1 MLKQLIAS
9 LVLFGVLP
17 AAVAAA
23 DLSRYRDFEFG
34 AGLPVVAK
42 QAGMPPSQ
50 AKAIH
55 RRPVL
60 IQTLEWRPQPLG
72 RSTKAEPVQAVLFS
86 FYDGELY
93 RIAVEYDPYQTKG
106 LTTEDIVEAISVN
119 YGLAERSPDVNK
131 TLQGPFGEKE
141 DVVAR
146 WQDSQYRYD
155 LVHLPYGPTFKLIGV
170 SKKMEAPAEAAV
182 LEAKRLDDQ
191 DAPSR
196 EAARLAGEQ
205 EAAKVT
211 LEKARLVNK
220 PNFRP

>member
-1 MLKQLIAS
+1 MYKSVVTS

-17 AAVAAA
+17 VAVSAAY
-23 DLSRYRDFEFG
+23 LSRYRDFEFG
-34 AGLPVVAK
+34 AALPAVAK

-50 AKAIH
+50 AKAVH

-72 RSTKAEPVQAVLFS
+72 RSTKAEAVEEVLFS

-106 LTTEDIVEAISVN
+106 LTTDDIVEAISVN
-119 YGLAERSPDVNK
+119 YGKAERSPDMNK
-131 TLQGPFGEKE
+131 TLQGPYGEKE

-155 LVHLPYGPTFKLIGV
+155 LVHIPYGPTFKLIGV
-170 SKKMEAPAEAAV
+170 SKKMEAAAETAL
-182 LEAKRLDDQ
+182 LESKRLDDE
-191 DAPSR
+191 DAPRR
-196 EAARLAGEQ
+196 EAARVASE
-205 EAAKVT
+205 EDAAKAI
-211 LEKARLVNK
+211 LDKARLANK